1 MRFTLGSFLG
11 LLMVGAI
18 VATPGAVLSQWIA
31 EFEVRREVGLFF
43 NLLLAG
49 LVAGIALASR
59 LPGRHPLMPLALGLT
74 AGGFLLA
81 AQAREFAWVLA
92 AAPALGFGNG
102 VMNVHGNSLVG
113 ELFKHRRVLAL
124 NLVNAAFGLG
134 AMSAPFLAA
143 FLPWRTV
150 FMLLAALAFVGVGLV
165 WGAPRV
171 TAKPTAPTGARPR
184 GAGTLLLAVL
194 VYTGLEGALATWSG
208 AYLAYLGRE
217 AALAGTLLSLY
228 WGGLTLGRVLL
239 APFVARAP
247 LRALAVLM
255 GASVL
260 VLALILAPPL
270 AVLFPLA
277 GVFYGPLFGTV
288 FALVQE
294 RFGHQLVGQM
304 FYAGALG
311 STLVPAAFS
320 LAPHPDLLP
329 YGFLVLAVGLYG
341 LIRLAQRQYAA
352 APKGT
357 PTPPVPP
364 PPKR

>member
-11 LLMVGAI
+11 LFMVGAI
-18 VATPGAVLSQWIA
+18 VATPGAVLPQWTA
-31 EFEVRREVGLFF
+31 EFGVQREVGLFF

-74 AGGFLLA
+74 AGGFILA
-81 AQAREFAWVLA
+81 AQAREFTWVLA

-102 VMNVHGNSLVG
+102 VANVHGNSLVG

-134 AMSAPFLAA
+134 AMSAPFLAVL
-143 FLPWRTV
+143 LPWRTV
-150 FMLLAALAFVGVGLV
+150 FAVLATLALAGTALV
-165 WGAPRV
+165 WNAPRV
-171 TAKPTAPTGARPR
+171 ADRPQPARRGWPR
-184 GAGTLLLAVL
+184 GAGALLLAVL

-208 AYLAYLGRE
+208 AYLAHLGRE

-247 LRALAVLM
+247 LRALGFLM
-255 GASVL
+255 GASML
-260 VLALILAPPL
+260 VLALTLAPPL

-294 RFGHQLVGQM
+294 RFGHRLVGPM

-311 STLVPAAFS
+311 STLIPAAFR
-320 LAPHPDLLP
+320 LAPHAGLLP
-329 YGFLVLAVGLYG
+329 YGFLALAAGLYG
-341 LIRLAQRQYAA
+341 VIRLAQQQH
-352 APKGT
+352 T
-357 PTPPVPP
+357 PPSEGPVTPPVPP